1 MLFKNTVEKSTLEI
15 LEILQGNPML
25 KDFHLAGGTALALQI
40 GHRKS
45 IDLDMFTLHDFDVN
59 TMLEFLEQKFDFY
72 SDYTSTNTIKGS
84 IDSVK
89 IDFIAHKYQHVESI
103 IETEGVRL
111 YSIPD
116 IAAMKLNAIA
126 GNGTRSKDFVDVYFM
141 LKIYK
146 PEQLLNF
153 YMTKYHQRNV
163 MHILK
168 SLVYFDDINTSDW
181 PVMVLEK
188 DLKLSDVKKEI
199 LSAVKKYSEQL
210 I

>member
-153 YMTKYHQRNV
+153 YKTKYRQRNV
-163 MHILK
+163 LHILK

-188 DLKLSDVKKEI
+188 DLKLSDVKIEI
-199 LSAVKKYSEQL
+199 SDAVKKYSDQL

>member
-15 LEILQGNPML
+15 LEILQDNSIL

-141 LKIYK
+141 LKKYK
-146 PEQLLNF
+146 PEQLLDF
-153 YMTKYHQRNV
+153 YMTKYRQRNV
-163 MHILK
+163 LHILK
-168 SLVYFDDINTSDW
+168 SMVYFDDINTSDW